1 MIEIGFL
8 LSMTGVGGRPEVV
21 IEGSNDLD
29 GPWLV
34 WLDYFSTFDQLKNF
48 FTTSFAFFHIFRNI
62 TFAINLVI
70 YRDPLR

>member
-1 MIEIGFL
+1 MISMQRLYPDKWYDEMGWKIVMLEIGFL

-34 WLDYFSTFDQLKNF
+34 WLDYFPTFDQFKM
-48 FTTSFAFFHIFRNI
+48 S
-62 TFAINLVI
+62 
-70 YRDPLR
+70 